1 MTLRRHHPCGRLGFT
16 LIELMVV
23 IVLIA
28 IMTAVIIPE
37 MRGTFED
44 ALLRSA
50 SRDLVNVC
58 GVAHSRAVS
67 FGEPHRVRLDPRTG
81 KYRLEH
87 QPENAPAPGF
97 VPARDVPGGEGKIDS
112 RITVR
117 LRQAGE
123 GAPTEPTTVASSPG
137 EDDATTP
144 AGDPVITFY
153 PDGTADAVEIQ
164 LQDREDFR
172 LLLRINPV
180 TARLRVVDRERE
192 LAATPPAE
200 PEAEEAER
208 P

>member
-1 MTLRRHHPCGRLGFT
+1 MTLSHHQSGGRRGFT

-81 KYRLEH
+81 KYRIEH

-97 VPARDVPGGEGKIDS
+97 IPTRDVPGGEGKIDP

-117 LRQAGE
+117 LRPADE
-123 GAPTEPTTVASSPG
+123 GTATEPTTAASSPG
-137 EDDATTP
+137 EAAAAP

-164 LQDREDFR
+164 LQDRENFR
-172 LLLRINPV
+172 LRLRINPV

-192 LAATPPAE
+192 LTATPPAE
-200 PEAEEAER
+200 PEAQGVER